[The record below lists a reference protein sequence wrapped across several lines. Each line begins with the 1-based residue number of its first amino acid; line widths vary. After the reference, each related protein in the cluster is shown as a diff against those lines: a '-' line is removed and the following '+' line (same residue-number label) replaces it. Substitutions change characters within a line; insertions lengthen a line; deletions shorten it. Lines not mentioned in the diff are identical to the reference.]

1 MILIKN
7 YDIIIIEDIERR
19 KYKLAIQYSYNNTI
33 NNTNSNTNL
42 TYTTCTPGIWSTS
55 DSISV
60 NITEMSENL
69 KEATKSIKEL
79 GTAVKKATFKPTFD
93 VSHIKQPLPDEIIIV
108 NFHLNEIDVEQAGQ
122 IVKDIQKAFPY
133 NEVIGKFDC
142 CDLLIGHGYEVI
154 G

>member
-1 MILIKN
+1 M
-7 YDIIIIEDIERR
+7 
-19 KYKLAIQYSYNNTI
+19 ATQYSYNTSS
-33 NNTNSNTNL
+33 TSTSNSL
-42 TYTTCTPGIWSTS
+42 AYTTCTPGIWSTS
-55 DSISV
+55 DAINI

-79 GTAVKKATFKPTFD
+79 GTAVKKATFKPAFD

-108 NFHLNEIDVEQAGQ
+108 NFHLNEIDLEQAQQ